1 MYEMYEDLNDD
12 AKEYFLLLLDD
23 KVKDS
28 ELLKRC
34 KIEVNILISSLFSK
48 YRLLNVCFSI

>member
-12 AKEYFLLLLDD
+12 SKEYFLLLLDD

-34 KIEVNILISSLFSK
+34 KIEVNILYDNGYK
-48 YRLLNVCFSI
+48 YGTSWI